1 MLRNPHCTSTV
12 SQNVLQGRELSQGQ
26 HHDPSHPVAHGGVRA
41 APQVPGALLRYPGVW
56 KTRASLKD
64 CNFMGTLPENAY
76 YRSMEL
82 AIWYGCGVQGI
93 LHACVR
99 NRWYFVFGSQGIRH
113 FKDIKLF
120 QRYEVHTRNVY
131 WDDDWLSL
139 LAQFKCPDTG
149 EIFAEGLSRCMLR
162 HGRDRVDLRLLYKEM
177 GVDGL
182 PHQHEMPEVIQ
193 KFLQW
198 DMASEVDMKTTAEA
212 NAAAIDSSRK
222 LSFVSAYSMN
232 LPFQRHVHDHEHHMK
247 GDSM

>member
-1 MLRNPHCTSTV
+1 MIPRILWHMGAGVLRRKLT
-12 SQNVLQGRELSQGQ
+12 
-26 HHDPSHPVAHGGVRA
+26 
-41 APQVPGALLRYPGVW
+41 PQVPGALLRYPGVW

-64 CNFMGTLPENAY
+64 CNFTGKLPENAY

-93 LHACVR
+93 LHACAR

-120 QRYEVHTRNVY
+120 QPYEVHTRNVY
-131 WDDDWLSL
+131 WDDDWLFL

-162 HGRDRVDLRLLYKEM
+162 HGRDRVDSRLLYAEM

-182 PHQHEMPEVIQ
+182 PHQHEMPEVVK

-198 DMASEVDMKTTAEA
+198 DAVTEVDMKTTAEA
-212 NAAAIDSSRK
+212 NAAVFDSKRK
-222 LSFVSAYSMN
+222 PSIVSTHSMN
-232 LPFQRHVHDHEHHMK
+232 LPFQGHVHGHGHDVK
-247 GDSM
+247 SDSI

>member
-1 MLRNPHCTSTV
+1 MLRNPHCTSTF
-12 SQNVLQGRELSQGQ
+12 SQNVLQGREVSEGQ
-26 HHDPSHPVAHGGVRA
+26 HHDPSHPVAHGAGVLRRKLT
-41 APQVPGALLRYPGVW
+41 PQVPGALLRYPGVW

-131 WDDDWLSL
+131 WDDDWLFL

-149 EIFAEGLSRCMLR
+149 RSSPR
-162 HGRDRVDLRLLYKEM
+162 EM

-222 LSFVSAYSMN
+222 PSFVSAYSMN
-232 LPFQRHVHDHEHHMK
+232 LPFQRHVHGHEHHMK

>member
-1 MLRNPHCTSTV
+1 MIPRILWHMGAGMLRRKLTKQT
-12 SQNVLQGRELSQGQ
+12 
-26 HHDPSHPVAHGGVRA
+26 
-41 APQVPGALLRYPGVW
+41 PGALLRYPGVW

-64 CNFMGTLPENAY
+64 CNLTGTLPENAY

-93 LHACVR
+93 LHTCAR

-113 FKDIKLF
+113 FKAIKLF

-131 WDDDWLSL
+131 WDNDWLFL
-139 LAQFKCPDTG
+139 LAQFKCPETG

-162 HGRDRVDLRLLYKEM
+162 HGRDRVDSRMLYKEM

-182 PHQHEMPEVIQ
+182 PHQHEMPDVVR

-198 DMASEVDMKTTAEA
+198 DAATEVDMKQTAEA
-212 NAAAIDSSRK
+212 NAATYVSSRK
-222 LSFVSAYSMN
+222 PSILSAHSMN
-232 LPFQRHVHDHEHHMK
+232 LPFQGHVQGHHAK
-247 GDSM
+247 KESM